1 MAGPFDPTQKEA
13 AMAEESNGTYKIL
26 VVDDDADVVQTISIG
41 LKDLNQTILTA
52 NDGARALDI
61 AEQEDPDILI
71 LDLMLPRR
79 GGFQVL
85 QKLKGKQSMKG
96 KRPLICMVTGNEGMR
111 HQQFAE
117 QNGVDD
123 YLRKPFAM
131 STLVEIV
138 EDFIKQLEAGIEDA
152 K

>member
-1 MAGPFDPTQKEA
+1 
-13 AMAEESNGTYKIL
+13 
-26 VVDDDADVVQTISIG
+26 VVQTISIG
-41 LKDLNQTILTA
+41 LADLGQTILTA
-52 NDGARALDI
+52 SDGARALEV
-61 AEQEDPDILI
+61 AEQEDPDILV

-85 QKLKGKQSMKG
+85 QKLKGNRTMRG

-123 YLRKPFAM
+123 YLRKPFAI
-131 STLVEIV
+131 TNLVEIV
-138 EDFIKQLEAGIEDA
+138 QDFIAKLDAGIEDA

>member
-1 MAGPFDPTQKEA
+1 MSGAT
-13 AMAEESNGTYKIL
+13 NGKYKIL
-26 VVDDDADVVQTISIG
+26 VVDDDPDIVTTIQVG
-41 LKDLNQTILTA
+41 LQDLNQQILTA
-52 NDGARALDI
+52 RDGLTALDI
-61 AEQEDPDILI
+61 AEREDPDILV

-85 QKLKGKQSMKG
+85 QRLKGKPSMKG

-117 QNGVDD
+117 QNGVDE
-123 YLRKPFAM
+123 YLRKPFAI
-131 STLVEIV
+131 TNLVEIV
-138 EDFIKQLEAGIEDA
+138 QEFIQQLDAGIENA

>member
-1 MAGPFDPTQKEA
+1 
-13 AMAEESNGTYKIL
+13 MAEETSGNYTIL
-26 VVDDDADVVQTISIG
+26 IVDDDSDVLQTISIG
-41 LKDLNQTILTA
+41 LAELNQTLLTA
-52 NDGARALDI
+52 SDGAKALEI
-61 AEQEDPDILI
+61 AQEKDPDILV

-85 QKLKGKQSMKG
+85 QKLKGSRTMQG

-117 QNGVDD
+117 QNGVDA
-123 YLRKPFAM
+123 YLRKPFAIPN
-131 STLVEIV
+131 LVEIV
-138 EDFIKQLEAGIEDA
+138 QDFMKQLDKGIEDA

>member
-1 MAGPFDPTQKEA
+1 
-13 AMAEESNGTYKIL
+13 MAEEGSGKYKVLI
-26 VVDDDADVVQTISIG
+26 VDDDPDVVQTISIG
-41 LKDLNQTILTA
+41 LADLDQTILTA
-52 NDGARALDI
+52 SDGAQALEV
-61 AEQEDPDILI
+61 AEQEGPDILV

-85 QKLKGKQSMKG
+85 QKLKGNRTMRG

-123 YLRKPFAM
+123 YLRKPFAIPN
-131 STLVEIV
+131 LVEIV
-138 EDFIKQLEAGIEDA
+138 QDFIAKLDAGIEDA

>member
-1 MAGPFDPTQKEA
+1 
-13 AMAEESNGTYKIL
+13 MAEEPSGKYKVLI
-26 VVDDDADVVQTISIG
+26 VDDDPDVVKTISIG
-41 LKDLNQTILTA
+41 LADLGQTLLTA
-52 NDGARALDI
+52 SDGARALEV
-61 AEQEDPDILI
+61 AEQENPDILV

-85 QKLKGKQSMKG
+85 QKLKGNRTMRG

-123 YLRKPFAM
+123 YLRKPFAIPN
-131 STLVEIV
+131 LVEIV
-138 EDFIKQLEAGIEDA
+138 QEFIAKLDAGIEDA

>member
-1 MAGPFDPTQKEA
+1 
-13 AMAEESNGTYKIL
+13 MAEEPSGKYKVLI
-26 VVDDDADVVQTISIG
+26 VDDDPDVVKTISIG
-41 LKDLNQTILTA
+41 LADVGQTILTA
-52 NDGARALDI
+52 SDGAQALEV
-61 AEQEDPDILI
+61 AEQEDPDILV

-85 QKLKGKQSMKG
+85 QKLKGNRTMRG

-123 YLRKPFAM
+123 YLRKPFAIPN
-131 STLVEIV
+131 LVEIV
-138 EDFIKQLEAGIEDA
+138 QDFIAKLDAGIEDA